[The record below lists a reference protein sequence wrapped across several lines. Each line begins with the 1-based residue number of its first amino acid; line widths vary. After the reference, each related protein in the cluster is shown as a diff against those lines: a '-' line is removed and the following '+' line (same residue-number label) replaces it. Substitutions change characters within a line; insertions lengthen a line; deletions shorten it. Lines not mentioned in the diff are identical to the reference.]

1 MPRTRLHLDQALGH
15 AATDKRLE
23 ILRQVGECGSIS
35 QAAREA
41 GVSYKAA
48 WQALDMLS
56 NLAGLPLVER
66 VVGGAGGGGA
76 RLTPAG
82 EQLLRAGAAM
92 ARTREQ
98 VLSGLG
104 PRQEPAAIAGLA
116 LRTSMRN
123 QLPATVADLEA
134 SGPLVRV
141 LLALP
146 GGGTIAARITAESA
160 ELLGLAS
167 GLAVLA
173 LCKAT
178 SVTVARPGAR
188 GKAGA
193 NLVEGRVT
201 RVARGD
207 AGDEV
212 SAQLDGG
219 LAMVGFAAAR
229 SGLRAG
235 SAVRLRVD
243 ESAVVIALAQ

>member
-1 MPRTRLHLDQALGH
+1 MPRARLHLDQALGH

-23 ILRQVGECGSIS
+23 ILRRVGECGSIS

-66 VVGGAGGGGA
+66 AVGGAGGGGA
-76 RLTPAG
+76 HLTPAG
-82 EQLLRAGAAM
+82 EQVLRAGAAM
-92 ARTREQ
+92 ACTREK

-104 PRQEPAAIAGLA
+104 GLA

-123 QLPATVADLEA
+123 QLPATVAQLEA
-134 SGPLVRV
+134 RGPLVRV
-141 LLALP
+141 ALALA
-146 GGGTIAARITAESA
+146 GGGALAARITSESA
-160 ELLGLAS
+160 ELLGLRAD
-167 GLAVLA
+167 LPVLA

-178 SVTVARPGAR
+178 SVTVARAGAR
-188 GKAGA
+188 KAAGA
-193 NLVEGRVT
+193 NRLEGRAT

-212 SAQLDGG
+212 SVQVPGG

-235 SAVRLRVD
+235 SVVTLRVD
-243 ESAVVIALAQ
+243 ESAVVIALGD

>member
-1 MPRTRLHLDQALGH
+1 MPRARLHLDQALGH

-23 ILRQVGECGSIS
+23 ILRGVGECGSIS

-66 VVGGAGGGGA
+66 AVGGAGGGGA
-76 RLTPAG
+76 HLTPAG
-82 EQLLRAGAAM
+82 EQVLRAGAAM
-92 ARTREQ
+92 ARTREK
-98 VLSGLG
+98 VLSGLS
-104 PRQEPAAIAGLA
+104 GLA

-123 QLPATVADLEA
+123 QLPATVARLEA
-134 SGPLVRV
+134 SGPLMRV
-141 LLALP
+141 ELALA
-146 GGGTIAARITAESA
+146 GGGALAARITSESA
-160 ELLGLAS
+160 ELLGLRAD
-167 GLAVLA
+167 LPVLA

-178 SVTVARPGAR
+178 SVTVARPGTR
-188 GKAGA
+188 KPAGA
-193 NLVEGRVT
+193 NRLEGRAT

-212 SAQLDGG
+212 SVLVPGG

-235 SAVRLRVD
+235 SVVTLRVD
-243 ESAVVIALAQ
+243 ESAVVIALGD

>member
-1 MPRTRLHLDQALGH
+1 MPRARLHLDQALGH

-23 ILRQVGECGSIS
+23 ILRRVGECGSIS

-66 VVGGAGGGGA
+66 AVGGAGGGGA

-92 ARTREQ
+92 ARTREK
-98 VLSGLG
+98 VLGGLG
-104 PRQEPAAIAGLA
+104 GLA

-123 QLPATVADLEA
+123 QWPATVARLET

-141 LLALP
+141 LLALA
-146 GGGTIAARITAESA
+146 GGGTLAARITAESA
-160 ELLGLAS
+160 ELLELAAD
-167 GLAVLA
+167 LPVLA

-188 GKAGA
+188 KAAGA
-193 NLVEGRVT
+193 ITSKAARPASPVAT
-201 RVARGD
+201 RATRCQCSCPVDWRWWGSPRPAVACARG
-207 AGDEV
+207 
-212 SAQLDGG
+212 
-219 LAMVGFAAAR
+219 
-229 SGLRAG
+229 
-235 SAVRLRVD
+235 VR
-243 ESAVVIALAQ
+243 

>member
-1 MPRTRLHLDQALGH
+1 MPRARLHLDQALGH

-23 ILRQVGECGSIS
+23 ILRRVGECGSIS
-35 QAAREA
+35 QAARKA

-48 WQALDMLS
+48 WPALARLS
-56 NLAGLPLVER
+56 TLAGLPLVER
-66 VVGGAGGGGA
+66 AVGGAGGGGA

-82 EQLLRAGAAM
+82 QQLLRAGAAM

-104 PRQEPAAIAGLA
+104 ARREPAAVAGLA

-123 QLPATVADLEA
+123 QMPSTVAQLEA

-141 LLALP
+141 QLALA
-146 GGGTIAARITAESA
+146 GGGTLAARITAESA
-160 ELLGLAS
+160 ELLGLATD
-167 GLAVLA
+167 LPVLA

-188 GKAGA
+188 KASGA
-193 NLVEGRVT
+193 NRLEGRAT

-212 SAQLDGG
+212 SVQLPGG

-235 SAVRLRVD
+235 SAVTLKVD
-243 ESAVVIALAQ
+243 ESAVVIALAG